1 MANSI
6 YNQQK
11 NKIYQMKKYLFILVL
26 IVSIS
31 CSHKNQ
37 DKILKVDNAE
47 KPFLWEGANI
57 YFLLTDRFN
66 NGDVSNDLNYSR
78 TRVGAKLRGFEGGDI
93 KGITQKIEEGYFT
106 NLGINAIWLT
116 PIVEQIHGSV
126 DEGTGLTFGYHG
138 YWTKDWTSLD
148 ANFGSE
154 EELKSLVEV
163 AHKNGIRI
171 LLDAV
176 INHTGPVT
184 NVDPVW
190 PEDWVRTG
198 PQCDYQTYESTTACT
213 LVKNL
218 PDIKTE
224 SSATVEIPVE
234 LAKKWKSEGRYEREM
249 KELDAFFDRTGYP
262 RAPKYYII
270 KWLTDYIVEFGIDG
284 YRADTVKHMEEN
296 VWVDFKNE
304 CDYAFE
310 QWKKNNPTKVLDST
324 NFYLVG
330 EVYNYNI
337 SSGQIFDFGDKKVN
351 YFENGF
357 NSLINFEFK
366 WNAAQLPTYEAL
378 FSKYDSILQNDLKGF
393 GVLNYISSHDDGA
406 PFDKE
411 RTKSFESATKLLL
424 CPGTSQVYYGDESAR
439 SLIIEGAV
447 GDATLRSNMNWND
460 IANRLQTKEILTHWQ
475 KLGKFRN
482 NHVAVGAGVHKMISE
497 NPYVFR
503 RTYSKGDFKD
513 EVVVGL
519 DLNIGEKKL
528 NIGTEFMEGTV
539 LVDAYSNT
547 EVIVKNGMVILNT
560 PFSIVLLENKN
571 K

>member
-1 MANSI
+1 
-6 YNQQK
+6 
-11 NKIYQMKKYLFILVL
+11 MKKYLFVLLL

-31 CSHKNQ
+31 CSPKKQ
-37 DKILKVDNAE
+37 DKILTINNAE

-66 NGDVSNDLNYSR
+66 NGDVSNDLNFNR
-78 TRVGAKLRGFEGGDI
+78 IRVAANLRGFEGGDI
-93 KGITQKIEEGYFT
+93 KGITQKIEEGYFN

-126 DEGTGLTFGYHG
+126 DEGTGVTFGYHG

-148 ANFGSE
+148 PNFGSE
-154 EELKSLVEV
+154 EALKNLVEV

-171 LLDAV
+171 VLDAV

-184 NVDPVW
+184 NIDPVW

-218 PDIKTE
+218 PDVKTE
-224 SSATVEIPVE
+224 SNSTVEIPMQ
-234 LAKKWKSEGRYEREM
+234 LAEKWKNEGRYEQEM
-249 KELDAFFDRTGYP
+249 NELGEFFKRTGYP
-262 RAPKYYII
+262 RLPKYYII
-270 KWLTDYIVEFGIDG
+270 KWLTDYIAEFGIDG

-296 VWVDFKNE
+296 VWGEFKIE
-304 CDYAFE
+304 CDYAFDY
-310 QWKKNNPTKVLDST
+310 WKKNNPAKVLDST

-337 SSGQIFDFGDKKVN
+337 SSGKFFDFGDKKVN

-366 WNAAQLPTYEAL
+366 WNAAQLTSYEAL

-393 GVLNYISSHDDGA
+393 GVLNYISSHDDSA

-411 RTKSFESATKLLL
+411 RTKTFESATKLLL
-424 CPGTSQVYYGDESAR
+424 CPGTAQIYYGDESAR
-439 SLIIEGAV
+439 SLTIEGTS
-447 GDATLRSNMNWND
+447 GDANLRSNMNWNE

-482 NHVAVGAGVHKMISE
+482 NHLAVGAGIHKMISK
-497 NPYVFR
+497 NPYVFQ
-503 RTYSKGDFKD
+503 RTYSNGDFKD
-513 EVVVGL
+513 AVVVGL
-519 DLNIGEKKL
+519 DLNEGEKQL
-528 NIGTEFMEGTV
+528 NVGNVFVEGTI
-539 LVDAYSNT
+539 LIDAYSNT
-547 EVIVKNGMVILNT
+547 EVTVNKGMVNLNT
-560 PFSIVLLENKN
+560 PFSIALLEMKN
-571 K
+571 Q

>member
-1 MANSI
+1 
-6 YNQQK
+6 
-11 NKIYQMKKYLFILVL
+11 MKKYLFILLL

-31 CSHKNQ
+31 CSNKKQ
-37 DKILKVDNAE
+37 DKILTINNTE

-66 NGDVSNDLNYSR
+66 NGDVSNDLNFSR

-93 KGITQKIEEGYFT
+93 KGITQKIEEGYFN

-126 DEGTGLTFGYHG
+126 DEGTGLTFAYHG
-138 YWTKDWTSLD
+138 YWTKDWTTLD
-148 ANFGSE
+148 PNFGSE
-154 EELKSLVEV
+154 EALRNLVEV

-171 LLDAV
+171 VLDAV

-184 NVDPVW
+184 NLDKVW

-224 SSATVEIPVE
+224 SEENVEIPKH
-234 LAKKWKSEGRYEREM
+234 LAEKWKAEGRYDQEM
-249 KELDAFFDRTGYP
+249 KELDDFFKRTGYP

-270 KWLTDYIVEFGIDG
+270 KWLTDYITEFGIDG

-296 VWVDFKNE
+296 VWGEFKNE
-304 CDYAFE
+304 CDYAFN
-310 QWKKNNPTKVLDST
+310 QWKKNNPAKVLDST

-330 EVYNYNI
+330 EVYNYSI
-337 SSGQIFDFGDKKVN
+337 SNGQLFDFGDKKVN
-351 YFENGF
+351 YFKNGF

-366 WNAAQLPTYEAL
+366 WNAAQLNSYEAL

-393 GVLNYISSHDDGA
+393 GVLNYISSHDDGD

-411 RTKSFESATKLLL
+411 RKKSFESATKLLL

-439 SLIIEGAV
+439 SLTIEGAT
-447 GDATLRSNMNWND
+447 GDATLRSNMNWD
-460 IANRLQTKEILTHWQ
+460 EIANRLQTKEILTHWQ

-482 NHVAVGAGVHKMISE
+482 NHLAVGAGIHKMISKQ
-497 NPYVFR
+497 PYVFQ
-503 RTYSKGDFKD
+503 RTYLKGDFKD
-513 EVVVGL
+513 AVVVGL
-519 DLNIGEKKL
+519 DLSKGEKQL
-528 NIGTEFMEGTV
+528 NIGDVFVENAV

-547 EVIVKNGMVILNT
+547 EVIVKNRMVSLNT
-560 PFSIVLLENKN
+560 PFSIVLLEIKN
-571 K
+571 